1 MPSIIICLFLL
12 VMSGCNKTETQ
23 FITPWF
29 KVVRETS
36 DLKIRDAN
44 INRHVA
50 TAEFFILRNNKWIK
64 LETSGV
70 RFVAPDT
77 ILVHDREIVH
87 EKDRALRKICDN
99 RGRLRL
105 TPKGDAFDCVIIAH
119 NSFSDLQIKVNRLDL
134 HGNSI
139 REFEFN
145 NSGQHRALRVNDIW
159 AYDDEANPYFLLM
172 DKDAILDS
180 SLQLRDCALVTSVN
194 GFIQTLRADDNAS
207 ASQCESTSYWTKI
220 VGKALS
226 EAPSNSAL
234 ISANN
239 R

>member
-1 MPSIIICLFLL
+1 MPSIIICLSLL
-12 VMSGCNKTETQ
+12 VMSGCSKTETQ

-36 DLKIRDAN
+36 DLKISDAN

-64 LETSGV
+64 LKTSGV

-105 TPKGDAFDCVIIAH
+105 TPKGDAFDCVIITH
-119 NSFSDLQIKVNRLDL
+119 NNFSALQIKVNRLDL
-134 HGNSI
+134 HGNPKE
-139 REFEFN
+139 EFDLN
-145 NSGQHRALRVNDIW
+145 NSGQHRVLRVNDIW
-159 AYDDEANPYFLLM
+159 AYDDEVNPYFLLM
-172 DKDAILDS
+172 DKDAILDPS
-180 SLQLRDCALVTSVN
+180 HQLRDCALIASVN
-194 GFIQTLRADDNAS
+194 GSTQLFSAEDNAS

-220 VGKALS
+220 VGKGLS
-226 EAPSNSAL
+226 EAPSNIAL